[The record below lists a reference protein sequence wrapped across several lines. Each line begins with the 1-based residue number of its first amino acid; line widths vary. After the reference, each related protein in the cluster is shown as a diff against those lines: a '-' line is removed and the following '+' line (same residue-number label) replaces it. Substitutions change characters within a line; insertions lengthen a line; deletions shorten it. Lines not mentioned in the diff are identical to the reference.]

1 MAASYGKSVGLLRFW
16 LISNIPEGS
25 RTKFLLFFKRKDVFI
40 VCKSLLSHCD
50 CTECQMRGKKRDR
63 FTDALVFCYG
73 KFPWYKSIFSNNNRV
88 TVAVTSVEVNL
99 TSLVAFY
106 CKRRKKAPRFIVEI
120 VFELLDLQESLRC
133 F

>member
-50 CTECQMRGKKRDR
+50 CMEYLVGGEKRNR
-63 FTDALVFCYG
+63 LTDA
-73 KFPWYKSIFSNNNRV
+73 WFSFV
-88 TVAVTSVEVNL
+88 M
-99 TSLVAFY
+99 
-106 CKRRKKAPRFIVEI
+106 
-120 VFELLDLQESLRC
+120 
-133 F
+133 